1 MLHNIEQLSCDVFY
15 PQNCLTWIS
24 QALDQ
29 ILFSKNRVEE
39 VKGHRAEAINQIQ
52 KDHSPG
58 QLAQSL
64 QQISVTKKIVAG
76 VQKIVNTWF
85 LDWIQGWT
93 KISSKSTFLNQ
104 LGKCEYRLLI
114 LSMLCW
120 QCRKMFRFFK
130 LTHWS
135 KESKPTLCISPPVL
149 LTLKVYNGLTN
160 FL

>member
-104 LGKCEYRLLI
+104 LGKCE
-114 LSMLCW
+114 
-120 QCRKMFRFFK
+120 
-130 LTHWS
+130 
-135 KESKPTLCISPPVL
+135 
-149 LTLKVYNGLTN
+149 
-160 FL
+160 